1 MKHKILLGITGGIA
15 SYKSCELIR
24 ILQQKKIDTKV
35 CLTKSA
41 KEFVTKLTIET
52 LSKNQTIGDKYL
64 NSSSQIVH
72 TQYSRD
78 CELIVVAP
86 ATANFI
92 AKLANGICDDTLTNL
107 CAARNTEM
115 LVVPAM
121 NIRMWENPA
130 NQRNINLLKK
140 DNISIFGPAEGM
152 QACGDS
158 GVGRMKEPGEIA
170 EKILDLIE
178 LRRKTRLNKRIL
190 ITAGPTIEKIDPVR
204 AITNFSSGKMGFA
217 LAEESYKAGAQV
229 SLISGP
235 VNLPDPQG
243 VDVTRVSTGVEMY
256 SEVMNICKRKKIDLF
271 FSAAAVADWKA
282 DCLSQKLKKDVKSL
296 SDIKWRLNPDI
307 VSNVTELPKHTRP
320 FTVGFAAETQDLG
333 KIVKDLEQKLE
344 KKNLDM
350 LIANK
355 VPESFDNDRIEVI
368 VLEKNKPI
376 WSCKGTKNHV
386 AKILLRSTNELM

>member
-1 MKHKILLGITGGIA
+1 MVA
-15 SYKSCELIR
+15 
-24 ILQQKKIDTKV
+24 
-35 CLTKSA
+35 
-41 KEFVTKLTIET
+41 IET

-170 EKILDLIE
+170 EKILDEISF
-178 LRRKTRLNKRIL
+178 
-190 ITAGPTIEKIDPVR
+190 TATDRSGEKIV
-204 AITNFSSGKMGFA
+204 IN
-217 LAEESYKAGAQV
+217 KAY
-229 SLISGP
+229 I
-235 VNLPDPQG
+235 
-243 VDVTRVSTGVEMY
+243 E
-256 SEVMNICKRKKIDLF
+256 
-271 FSAAAVADWKA
+271 
-282 DCLSQKLKKDVKSL
+282 
-296 SDIKWRLNPDI
+296 
-307 VSNVTELPKHTRP
+307 
-320 FTVGFAAETQDLG
+320 
-333 KIVKDLEQKLE
+333 
-344 KKNLDM
+344 KNLDN
-350 LIANK
+350 LVK
-355 VPESFDNDRIEVI
+355 DTDLSKF
-368 VLEKNKPI
+368 
-376 WSCKGTKNHV
+376 
-386 AKILLRSTNELM
+386 IL